1 MQKKNLYFSVF
12 NATLISRFIDSYLS
26 HNGTNSRTC
35 QGKPKQRTAENHGS
49 NNSNNKIRNLEG
61 VVGYNGDITQYLQE
75 KGYIWEQLDED
86 SIKFRRDNELQNKVF
101 EYILLQLLCIQNT
114 LA

>member
-1 MQKKNLYFSVF
+1 MEQTVEHVRVNL
-12 NATLISRFIDSYLS
+12 NKELWRIDHAAGIAKHLGG
-26 HNGTNSRTC
+26 NITINNDNS
-35 QGKPKQRTAENHGS
+35 AENHGS

-86 SIKFRRDNELQNKVF
+86 SIKFRRDNELKNK
-101 EYILLQLLCIQNT
+101 
-114 LA
+114 